1 MNDHYEAGLARLREV
16 DGAAGVALVETLKS
30 IAPEFGDYVID
41 FAFGEIYKRPGL
53 DLKSRELAAIAALA
67 ALGTAPAQLRLHIN
81 GALNV
86 GCAREQVI
94 ETVIQTIVFAGFP
107 AALNGLAAAR
117 EVFAERGL

>member
-1 MNDHYEAGLARLREV
+1 MNNHHEAGLARLREV
-16 DGAAGVALVETLKS
+16 DGDAGVALVEKLKT